1 MSVFTNAGQAKIS
14 FFNDVD
20 DVSGDGEADDD
31 DDGATRKG
39 RKNKMQNGGNSLIH
53 PFTHS
58 LIHPI
63 PLSPQSLF
71 KLSLAW
77 LVIHFK

>member
-1 MSVFTNAGQAKIS
+1 MTVY
-14 FFNDVD
+14 NDVD
-20 DVSGDGEADDD
+20 DISGDGEADDD

-53 PFTHS
+53 PFIHS
-58 LIHPI
+58 LNPSFTQF
-63 PLSPQSLF
+63 LS